1 MEKYCMR
8 KLIEKILYE
17 ETNGEI
23 FYEETNGEVLY
34 EETNGKILYGE
45 TNGELLYEETRDNY
59 YENIVLIMCKFTKY
73 ASDVEKDRMR

>member
-1 MEKYCMR
+1 MKKLMGKYFMRKLMGKYCMKR
-8 KLIEKILYE
+8 LMK
-17 ETNGEI
+17 
-23 FYEETNGEVLY
+23 
-34 EETNGKILYGE
+34 KILYGE

>member
-1 MEKYCMR
+1 MYIHIPR
-8 KLIEKILYE
+8 SHNDFPNTSEKIL
-17 ETNGEI
+17 
-23 FYEETNGEVLY
+23 YEETNGEVLY